1 MTRKK
6 LRFEGLESR
15 ILLTVDAVNRI
26 PGDANKRQDFSHW
39 NANEKSL
46 LAGALRRGRR
56 SVEVEFGMEAG
67 LRLMGAMLR
76 LA

>member
-1 MTRKK
+1 MSVFETQWKPEKWAR
-6 LRFEGLESR
+6 RFRFVVIRQE
-15 ILLTVDAVNRI
+15 
-26 PGDANKRQDFSHW
+26 KRQDFSHW

-46 LAGALRRGRR
+46 LDGALRRGRR